1 MWSLNCLTIWIT
13 HSNPCCL
20 SNHSF
25 PNYSVAIHKQ
35 SPKIISRIRNL
46 LHSSVND
53 KTQKNQR
60 SPTHNNRLSSAGIC
74 TKYSAQ
80 YSAIFSTIFCAQYS
94 ADFCAQYS
102 APSFIISSSPV
113 CSLPSCSN
121 QQWQLHLFHHAVT
134 RIKPAWMRK
143 SEEKKTSSPVS
154 AADVG
159 DHSAAAVLLL
169 PPKEAAAASAV
180 RRVNSGSSVNS

>member
-35 SPKIISRIRNL
+35 APKIISRIRNL

-60 SPTHNNRLSSAGIC
+60 SPTHNNRLPSAGIC
-74 TKYSAQ
+74 AEYSAQ
-80 YSAIFSTIFCAQYS
+80 YPAIFSTIFCAQYS
-94 ADFCAQYS
+94 TGICAQYS

-143 SEEKKTSSPVS
+143 SEKKPLRRF
-154 AADVG
+154 
-159 DHSAAAVLLL
+159 LLL
-169 PPKEAAAASAV
+169 MWVMITLLLLFCCCHRKKQLPHLPCGELTAAAA
-180 RRVNSGSSVNS
+180 

>member
-1 MWSLNCLTIWIT
+1 MWSLNCQLTIWIAN
-13 HSNPCCL
+13 SNPCCL
-20 SNHSF
+20 SYHPF

-53 KTQKNQR
+53 KTQKNRR
-60 SPTHNNRLSSAGIC
+60 SPTHNKRLPSAGIC
-74 TKYSAQ
+74 AEYSAQ
-80 YSAIFSTIFCAQYS
+80 YPAIFSTIFCAQYS
-94 ADFCAQYS
+94 TDICAQYS

-143 SEEKKTSSPVS
+143 SEKKNLFAGFCCWCGWSSLCCCC
-154 AADVG
+154 
-159 DHSAAAVLLL
+159 SAAAT
-169 PPKEAAAASAV
+169 ERSSCRICRAAS
-180 RRVNSGSSVNS
+180 